1 MHFLDRLD
9 TAVRTRLLNA
19 GRTRRLDPGQLL
31 IRRGER
37 GGDIFLV
44 QEGSFEVVDTRSSPE
59 VVFEVVG
66 AGSVLGEISFLDA
79 APRSADVRATG
90 VAVVRVWDF
99 EGLHRVLES
108 DPALAA
114 PFFRAL
120 AETSV
125 ERLRSLATSASLGGL
140 GPAKAPAGLG
150 GADGDQARAIASRV
164 QGLWLEADVRLRR
177 DAMDAEAEGE
187 VRAGFALLLQEAT
200 AWLRSFSV
208 AEAAAEAG
216 ASLSRELRPYLARS
230 ELAQLCLDP
239 PAGRSGHPR
248 QLAHVLLAD
257 ATGDDAL
264 GRTLDACIL
273 ALPTCAALRARASIA
288 RTVVEEALPEG
299 RPPRILLVNAT
310 GGALL
315 ASLIARLARGGAVI
329 HAMDGSREAL
339 AFLDAGIPARPASVE
354 LKLLQQDLGALVLGR
369 APLSDSAHDVIVL
382 DSLVDYLPDRL
393 VASLLSWASGS
404 LAPGGSVV
412 ITGLAPSP
420 DAALFD
426 HVLRW
431 PIVRR
436 SGRQLCELAEAVGF
450 DAVATLGRSTSRAP
464 AVVVVAQRKG
474 H

>member
-1 MHFLDRLD
+1 MPPPLG
-9 TAVRTRLLNA
+9 
-19 GRTRRLDPGQLL
+19 GRP
-31 IRRGER
+31 
-37 GGDIFLV
+37 
-44 QEGSFEVVDTRSSPE
+44 
-59 VVFEVVG
+59 
-66 AGSVLGEISFLDA
+66 
-79 APRSADVRATG
+79 ATG

-150 GADGDQARAIASRV
+150 GAEGDQARAIASRV

-310 GGALL
+310 RAPGVADRPVGA
-315 ASLIARLARGGAVI
+315 GGAVI

-354 LKLLQQDLGALVLGR
+354 LKLLQQDLGALVLGC
-369 APLSDSAHDVIVL
+369 APLSDSVHDVIVL
-382 DSLVDYLPDRL
+382 DFVDYLPDRL

-404 LAPGGSVV
+404 LAPGGAVV
-412 ITGLAPSP
+412 ITA
-420 DAALFD
+420 
-426 HVLRW
+426 R
-431 PIVRR
+431 
-436 SGRQLCELAEAVGF
+436 
-450 DAVATLGRSTSRAP
+450 AVAGRGALRPCP
-464 AVVVVAQRKG
+464 AVADCSSLRSAAVRAGRGGGLRRGRHPRAVHIPRARRGGGRPAQGPLTPFRKPFVSGACPCGRTCVAFPTSAIGRTR
-474 H
+474 